1 MLEHQNLANMSDVPS
16 KPSLLKSYI
25 DKHEMI
31 RVSEEVT
38 ADLRA
43 IYGGNDWDLI
53 STLDQSRM
61 VQHARVLPRIQ
72 KLLAR
77 ANKARNLQ
85 LERLRKDPLEAM
97 SIPLHTESSV
107 RFPSI
112 VTYMSRSFV
121 RTFEL

>member
-1 MLEHQNLANMSDVPS
+1 MSDVPP

-38 ADLRA
+38 ADLKA

-107 RFPSI
+107 GSP
-112 VTYMSRSFV
+112 
-121 RTFEL
+121 